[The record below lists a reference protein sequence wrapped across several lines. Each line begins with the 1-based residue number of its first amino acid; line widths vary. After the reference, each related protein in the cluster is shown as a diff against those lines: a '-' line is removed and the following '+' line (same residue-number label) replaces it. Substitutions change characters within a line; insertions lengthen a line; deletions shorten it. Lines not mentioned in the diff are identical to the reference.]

1 MNVSLIRTVI
11 LGLLFTALPLSA
23 FCEDEDMG
31 IMVPSFEGE
40 LGENVGTVLWLKVW
54 RSLRDPLRH
63 GAPSAAMW
71 FTDEVFRGDQ
81 SFEDVENDVA
91 RNAVAVVLWGNT
103 IAFGDGVLAQ
113 PRLCIIPN
121 KVRRNGGENPV
132 TWQVVVSTQLTTLR
146 LEVTIPQTRYQLPPI
161 MLDNS
166 LLSHYPNV
174 HLVPVYR
181 RRYNGPPAG
190 EPIGKLG
197 SSFRNVQNDGD
208 YSEVIYDDDAG
219 NGHMGW
225 VYFPELKG
233 DIPIVDYVIG
243 IIRLLRCDYQAAID
257 MLSRS
262 AASADNTSAPLK
274 IDSLLMEALATAKLK
289 RDPGVQLELAEKLNP
304 YLQSTAK
311 FKIVY
316 LISKIQAGPTKNK
329 QASLSALES
338 EIAATSYIFPLGDPW
353 LETAKQML
361 YAMRQ

>member
-103 IAFGDGVLAQ
+103 IAFG
-113 PRLCIIPN
+113 
-121 KVRRNGGENPV
+121 E
-132 TWQVVVSTQLTTLR
+132 T
-146 LEVTIPQTRYQLPPI
+146 
-161 MLDNS
+161 M
-166 LLSHYPNV
+166 
-174 HLVPVYR
+174 
-181 RRYNGPPAG
+181 
-190 EPIGKLG
+190 GKLG
-197 SSFRNVQNDGD
+197 SIFRNVQNDGD

-338 EIAATSYIFPLGDPW
+338 EIAATSYIFPLGDP
-353 LETAKQML
+353 
-361 YAMRQ
+361 